1 MTDSIKTI
9 HIKTVKGRVFFL
21 LAMFALI
28 ITLLALLFS
37 FNMINSFQRRIAVRS
52 AENNL
57 QLIAGLI
64 EQDLRDLS
72 TLGRWCG
79 HNEQVSL
86 YFISEDSG
94 AFKGIEAWNRLS
106 DEFIN
111 NRAGRYVRRLIVCN
125 TALTKFLQ
133 VGNSTSISYPL
144 SIYNLGKIFESGIA
158 AYSRDAAWQAIVAD
172 SYIFPGDVMVI
183 PFLYPVYSPY
193 DGREIGTVFLA
204 ANTAIITDKLRN
216 YHLSNGSKFYL
227 SMGDEYYLIEND
239 YILNEK
245 FPYSITAERTDET
258 TVAAVS
264 VFDGRD
270 EEGRQRTLVTY
281 PMRDKIALTQVL
293 SPAHYAPFS
302 GAWPALA
309 AGFGVLIVLLIV
321 MAYGISLM
329 TRQISDLMDRRL
341 EDEKK
346 KRDLEYRML
355 QSQVNPHF
363 LYNTLNSIK
372 WMATIQNAVGI
383 AEMTTALSRFLKI
396 LSKENRELVVLRD
409 ELLLLEDYLVI
420 QKYRY
425 GGSVNFEKK
434 IEDGLLDTPIPR
446 FILQPLA
453 ENAIFHGI
461 EPKGS
466 GNIVLLAEKRDADVF
481 ISLTDDGL
489 GMVTTFKAAA
499 EPPEAGE
506 SIQGFGIHSV
516 DERLRY
522 AFGEGYGLSI
532 ESQQGSYTTVT
543 IRVPGKRENGR

>member
-1 MTDSIKTI
+1 MSDHIKTI

-28 ITLLALLFS
+28 ITFLALLFS

-64 EQDLRDLS
+64 EQDLRDLN
-72 TLGRWCG
+72 TMGRWCG
-79 HNEQVSL
+79 YNEQISL
-86 YFISEDSG
+86 YFLSKDNDTFLSM
-94 AFKGIEAWNRLS
+94 EAWNKLS
-106 DEFIN
+106 NEFIN
-111 NRAGRYVRRLIVCN
+111 NQAGRYVRRLIVCN

-158 AYSRDAAWQAIVAD
+158 AYSRDAAWQAIATD
-172 SYIFPGDVMVI
+172 PYIFPGDVMVI
-183 PFLYPVYSPY
+183 PFVFPVYSPY

-216 YHLSNGSKFYL
+216 YHLSGDSKFYL
-227 SMGDEYYLIEND
+227 RVGDEYYLIEND
-239 YILNEK
+239 RILKSFE
-245 FPYSITAERTDET
+245 SSDI
-258 TVAAVS
+258 
-264 VFDGRD
+264 
-270 EEGRQRTLVTY
+270 EGRTFVSY
-281 PMRDKIALTQVL
+281 PMRDNMALAQIL
-293 SPAHYAPFS
+293 SPAHYVSFS

-309 AGFGVLIVLLIV
+309 AGFGILIVLLIV
-321 MAYGISLM
+321 MAYGVNLM
-329 TRQISDLMDRRL
+329 PRQISDLMDRRL

-346 KRDLEYRML
+346 ERDLEYRML

-363 LYNTLNSIK
+363 LYNPLNSIK
-372 WMATIQNAVGI
+372 WMATIQNAAGI
-383 AEMTTALSRFLKI
+383 AEMTTALSRFLRI

-466 GNIVLLAEKRDADVF
+466 GSIVLLAEKRDTDVL

-489 GMVTTFKAAA
+489 GMVTPFKAAA
-499 EPPEAGE
+499 KLPESGE

-532 ESQQGSYTTVT
+532 ESKQGSYTTVT
-543 IRVPGKRENGR
+543 IRVPGNRGGSG